1 MQFESIK
8 NAEKSVNNMMF
19 IYILGIAISGW
30 SFVMVFLNG
39 GIRECIFLLSGLS
52 AILTKVF
59 EKKLGGAAKYI
70 YACIPPV
77 IGAITCAV
85 CNTNDS
91 ASYVCI
97 THYYFV
103 ATLL

>member
-1 MQFESIK
+1 ML
-8 NAEKSVNNMMF
+8 

-30 SFVMVFLNG
+30 SYVMIFLNG
-39 GIRECIFLLSGLS
+39 GIREYIFLLSGLC

-59 EKKLGGAAKYI
+59 EKKLRGAAKYV

-85 CNTNDS
+85 CSTS
-91 ASYVCI
+91 ESCQLCL
-97 THYYFV
+97 YY
-103 ATLL
+103 TLLLCSNFAVSALL